1 MDIIWEI
8 IIGFLV
14 GLVARALMPG
24 SQSLGLIMTT
34 LLGVVGSLVAYKLG
48 VTVGFYEASSSARF
62 IGSVVVTM
70 IVLFVYG
77 LIAKNK

>member
-34 LLGVVGSLVAYKLG
+34 LLGVVGSLVATNLG
-48 VTVGFYEASSSARF
+48 LAVGIYEAGSSARF
-62 IGSVVVTM
+62 IGSVVGAL

>member
-8 IIGFLV
+8 VIGFLV

-34 LLGVVGSLVAYKLG
+34 LLGVAGSLVATYLG
-48 VTVGFYEASSSARF
+48 VAVGFYEAGSSARF
-62 IGSVVVTM
+62 IGSVVGAM

>member
-8 IIGFLV
+8 VIGFLV

-34 LLGVVGSLVAYKLG
+34 LLGIVDSVVATHLG
-48 VTVGFYEASSSARF
+48 VAVGIYEAGSSARF
-62 IGSVVVTM
+62 IGSVVGAM

-77 LIAKNK
+77 VIAKKR

>member
-8 IIGFLV
+8 VIGFLV

-34 LLGVVGSLVAYKLG
+34 LLGIVGSVVATHLVVA
-48 VTVGFYEASSSARF
+48 VGIYEAGSSARF
-62 IGSVVVTM
+62 IGSVVGAM

-77 LIAKNK
+77 VIAKKR